1 MQPLPIYDA
10 LRHLESV
17 SLDDAIKDAVVTWS
31 VGFDRT
37 REDIAGRLTWA
48 ATCATNGNALPLDAE
63 GLEEA
68 YLFDATRPTVVETL
82 TAMLTPHESEA
93 A

>member
-1 MQPLPIYDA
+1 MTPLPIYDA

-17 SLDDAIKDAVVTWS
+17 GLNDTTKDVVVTWA

-48 ATCATNGNALPLDAE
+48 ATCAQNGNVLPLDSE

-68 YLFDATRPTVVETL
+68 YLFDATRPTVTEEL
-82 TAMLTPHESEA
+82 GAMLDAGEQVA

>member
-17 SLDDAIKDAVVTWS
+17 ALDDATKDAVVTWA
-31 VGFDRT
+31 VGHKRA

-48 ATCATNGNALPLDAE
+48 ATCASNGNVLPLDAD

-68 YLFDATRPTVVETL
+68 YLFDATRPTVL
-82 TAMLTPHESEA
+82 DDLGAMLESEA

>member
-1 MQPLPIYDA
+1 MTPLPIYDA
-10 LRHLESV
+10 LQHLETV
-17 SLDDAIKDAVVTWS
+17 SLDDATKDKVVTWA
-31 VGFDRT
+31 VGHNRT

-48 ATCATNGNALPLDAE
+48 ATCASSGNVLPLDSA

-68 YLFDATRPTVVETL
+68 YLFDATRPTVIEELGV
-82 TAMLTPHESEA
+82 MLGSEA